1 MSYIVIGLG
10 KRIKKKLAR
19 TKRLEKAK
27 QEHHKWLKSKKLT
40 PEELKKRL
48 KNRSKESPVPF
59 PEYKSTREIHK
70 TSDKIVNFSGR
81 AEPQHYSGERKLLGI
96 GMLHKS
102 NLVPVFDQQ
111 DAIDIS
117 KMRRN

>member
-1 MSYIVIGLG
+1 MAFIMIPLG
-10 KRIKKKLAR
+10 KRIKQKLAR
-19 TKRLEKAK
+19 TKRLARAKA
-27 QEHHKWLKSKKLT
+27 EHRKWLKSQGLDNIKKDKNFGYDIPDYT
-40 PEELKKRL
+40 PKR
-48 KNRSKESPVPF
+48 KMP
-59 PEYKSTREIHK
+59 K
-70 TSDKIVNFSGR
+70 TSDRISKVSGR

-102 NLVPVFDQQ
+102 NLVPVFDAQ

>member
-1 MSYIVIGLG
+1 MSFIVMGLG

-19 TKRLEKAK
+19 TKRLAK
-27 QEHHKWLKSKKLT
+27 VKEAHRKWLKSQGLDKIKKNKNFGYDIPDYT
-40 PEELKKRL
+40 PKR
-48 KNRSKESPVPF
+48 KMP
-59 PEYKSTREIHK
+59 K
-70 TSDKIVNFSGR
+70 TSDRITKVSGR
-81 AEPQHYSGERKLLGI
+81 AEAQHYSGERKLLGI

-117 KMRRN
+117 RMRRN

>member
-1 MSYIVIGLG
+1 MAFIMIPLG
-10 KRIKKKLAR
+10 KRIKQKLAK
-19 TKRLEKAK
+19 TKRLARAKA
-27 QEHHKWLKSKKLT
+27 EHRAWLKSQGLDNIKKD
-40 PEELKKRL
+40 
-48 KNRSKESPVPF
+48 KNFGHDIPDYIPNKQMP
-59 PEYKSTREIHK
+59 K
-70 TSDKIVNFSGR
+70 TSDRIVKVSGR

>member
-1 MSYIVIGLG
+1 M
-10 KRIKKKLAR
+10 
-19 TKRLEKAK
+19 
-27 QEHHKWLKSKKLT
+27 
-40 PEELKKRL
+40 P
-48 KNRSKESPVPF
+48 
-59 PEYKSTREIHK
+59 K
-70 TSDKIVNFSGR
+70 TSDKIVKVSGR

-102 NLVPVFDQQ
+102 NLVPVFDAQ